1 MLEAVID
8 QAGDDVAF
16 LHDLSLICHALLPRA
31 RYHLFASILIKTVPK
46 MKSSIEFLDSCPWVL
61 PLVRNVS
68 LSISLSKSDTIS
80 NICALDVVPVYFLS
94 RLPNL
99 RTWKMG
105 LNGFEGIWKRELADL
120 LLHRS
125 ALSCYQRY
133 GSCIRSLEL
142 ASTPFQ
148 LFSHFTGL
156 VSSFTR
162 LESLTCSRIWFR
174 TRHGYEV
181 SPPGSS
187 KTTARAKP
195 LRIKHL
201 HVSMENLLVSRMCP
215 TEAWHLQ
222 VGISSDFRAAEYLL
236 ESSQATLNNL
246 TFTLDE
252 SRYSNFLGE
261 ASVLSRNR
269 PRPNDIIRSV
279 GKSTY
284 WLFATV
290 IADANN
296 PVPRHLLGR
305 PQYWRYVERSSPC
318 NKDPPSNRSR
328 PSKRCAGR
336 VHAGSHCR
344 SRISLSL
351 WPWVARGMQSLG
363 GGSPHLPPLSYLML
377 QPHRHAQGWKSRI
390 LVASRQTCIPE
401 VGRSRAPHP
410 HPSAPSEPGQP
421 R

>member
-16 LHDLSLICHALLPRA
+16 LRDLSLICHALLPRA
-31 RYHLFASILIKTVPK
+31 RYHLFATILIKTVPK

-61 PLVRNVS
+61 PLVRNIS
-68 LSISLSKSDTIS
+68 LSISLSKGDTIS
-80 NICALDVVPVYFLS
+80 DIRALDVVPVYFLS

-99 RTWKMG
+99 RAWEMG

-156 VSSFTR
+156 VLSFTR

-174 TRHGYEV
+174 TRHGHGV
-181 SPPGSS
+181 SPLGSS
-187 KTTARAKP
+187 RTTARAKP

-201 HVSMENLLVSRMCP
+201 HVSMEFVDNFSVSRMCP
-215 TEAWHLQ
+215 TEPWHLQ
-222 VGISSDFRAAEYLL
+222 IGISSDFRAAEYLL

-252 SRYSNFLGE
+252 RCYSNFLGE
-261 ASVLSRNR
+261 ASVLPRNN

-279 GKSTY
+279 GKSTH
-284 WLFATV
+284 WTFSAV
-290 IADANN
+290 IADVNN
-296 PVPRHLLGR
+296 PTPRHFLGR
-305 PQYWRYVERSSPC
+305 PQYWRYVERGSSC
-318 NKDPPSNRSR
+318 NKGSPSNRFR
-328 PSKRCAGR
+328 PSKRRAGG
-336 VHAGSHCR
+336 VHAGSHCG
-344 SRISLSL
+344 SWVPLSL
-351 WPWVARGMQSLG
+351 RPWVAGGM
-363 GGSPHLPPLSYLML
+363 
-377 QPHRHAQGWKSRI
+377 
-390 LVASRQTCIPE
+390 
-401 VGRSRAPHP
+401 
-410 HPSAPSEPGQP
+410 
-421 R
+421 